1 MVTGSVLNWN
11 GPGISTVTVKGPLAS
26 LGSRHESAQVPP
38 QPYSNWNLR
47 SYVRSALV
55 MRILGAGGRDPLRW

>member
-47 SYVRSALV
+47 S
-55 MRILGAGGRDPLRW
+55 